1 VTVFAETG
9 LPGLVLLVWLFGAAL
24 FLTLRRAT
32 PSFRGRASLVFAAG
46 LAAIGLHS
54 LFYNALFEDPMFW
67 GLLGLAALC
76 SEMPVRRWKPAAPAE
91 APAEPSEPAEK
102 VTA

>member
-1 VTVFAETG
+1 MTVFAESG
-9 LPGLVLLVWLFGAAL
+9 LPGLALLVWLVGAAL
-24 FLTLRRAT
+24 FVTIRRAT
-32 PSFRGRASLVFAAG
+32 GSFRGRACLVFAAG
-46 LAAIGLHS
+46 LSAIALHA

-76 SEMPVRRWKPAAPAE
+76 SELPLRRWKPAAPAT
-91 APAEPSEPAEK
+91 AAQPSEPAEK